1 MRDPIV
7 PAIEVDLSGLRD
19 IHIPIEPHWWP
30 LPLGWWLV
38 IGAFICT
45 LFILFCAF
53 LYWYTRPKQYALR
66 ELKSLYI
73 QEKNP
78 ILFARKISLLL
89 KRIALLNYPRTEV
102 ATLTDER
109 WVLFLKEHTGLSF
122 SEGQLNLLALAT
134 YMPETALNPGS
145 SESLYKATRKGI
157 SLLFDEVN
165 HEYKS

>member
-1 MRDPIV
+1 MDANA

-38 IGAFICT
+38 IGAVVFA
-45 LFILFCAF
+45 LFVLVCSY

-66 ELKSLYI
+66 ELKSLYV
-73 QEKNP
+73 QEENP

-89 KRIALLNYPRTEV
+89 KMIALLNFPRAEV
-102 ATLTDER
+102 ATLTDED
-109 WVLFLKEHTGLSF
+109 WVLFLKDHTGMSF

-134 YMPETALNPGS
+134 YMPETALNPENR
-145 SESLYKATRKGI
+145 ESLYKATRKGI
-157 SLLFDEVN
+157 YLLFDEVK
-165 HEYKS
+165 HEHKS